1 VPGGFATERTCKAH
15 DRASSHPRA
24 PLGDPVVDERVTGTA
39 GAAEGNSR
47 PRRERFGQGGPNCT
61 IGAWRTP
68 IRQWELDHL
77 EEKVRAADVH
87 LNRLKRMAGDYPSAT
102 WENEMLNHDAEKALR
117 SLLVFA
123 QSLPQFN
130 SDTVFPVNLQLL
142 DQIQLA
148 ANGLVELI
156 HHFMATH
163 RQAEKP
169 IPSDA

>member
-1 VPGGFATERTCKAH
+1 MAKKSQPDQAATPAT
-15 DRASSHPRA
+15 
-24 PLGDPVVDERVTGTA
+24 V
-39 GAAEGNSR
+39 AAEGEVR
-47 PRRERFGQGGPNCT
+47 PADVKRTRATLRKVETQLRF
-61 IGAWRTP
+61 
-68 IRQWELDHL
+68 RQWELDHL

-117 SLLVFA
+117 ALLVFA
-123 QSLPQFN
+123 QSLQQFN

-142 DQIQLA
+142 DQLQLA